1 MATATCFSVDPR
13 PALVEFSL
21 LEAWLASSSALQ
33 LPLHQI
39 ESQQQ
44 AKGREVQ
51 RLLLQAHLQHRGNGD
66 VGAALQ
72 LEQPDGAGLYS
83 HRRLSTRS
91 LTTVFGTVEL
101 VRMGY
106 SRQSGPSIFPLDKAL
121 ALPARSFSY
130 ELQRRLVKA
139 AVQNPFLESVQTI
152 AELTGVS
159 VSKRVWKRSYRMQLG
174 TLTPSTN
181 SQFHPNNR
189 QCPFEGRLGRDERH
203 SPSCRRCD
211 RGER

>member
-1 MATATCFSVDPR
+1 MATASPTLSNTT
-13 PALVEFSL
+13 PAYIEFAL
-21 LEAWLASSSALQ
+21 LQSWLASSSALQ

-66 VGAALQ
+66 VGPALC
-72 LEQPDGAGLYS
+72 LHGPSGDLTYS
-83 HRRLSTRS
+83 NRRLGARS

-106 SRQSGPSIFPLDKAL
+106 SRPGAPSIFPLDQAL
-121 ALPARSFSY
+121 VLPARSFSY

-139 AVQNPFLESVQTI
+139 AVLSWNRSRPLPISP
-152 AELTGVS
+152 ALPS
-159 VSKRVWKRSYRMQLG
+159 PSAAWKRFYRMRRR
-174 TLTPSTN
+174 TLMPFTGNAPPSQPPAR
-181 SQFHPNNR
+181 SW
-189 QCPFEGRLGRDERH
+189 
-203 SPSCRRCD
+203 
-211 RGER
+211 